1 MKSNCYLKTVLLICI
16 VVVQVHLT
24 LFTVGNVLNP
34 ITLVLLFYYSP
45 PFNGEYLTLFPE
57 ILIFTFQSVISFFV
71 IYLLYHQKDY
81 KKWILSYVVCLFLLI
96 IGCYLFE
103 TYFISIV
110 NAINQSKVANC
121 YYSIYNYGQA
131 FQYVIGYTIM
141 QFLLLFCYYIIKTF
155 NTPATKTSK

>member
-16 VVVQVHLT
+16 VLVQVHLT

-45 PFNGEYLTLFPE
+45 PFNGKYLTLFPE

-71 IYLLYHQKDY
+71 IYLLYHQKDF
-81 KKWILSYVVCLFLLI
+81 KIWIITYVVCLSLLI
-96 IGCYLFE
+96 IGCHLSE
-103 TYFISIV
+103 TSFFSIV
-110 NAINQSKVANC
+110 KAIKQSKMANS
-121 YYSIYNYGQA
+121 YYNIYYYGQA

-141 QFLLLFCYYIIKTF
+141 QFILILSYYTLKLTIHLRR
-155 NTPATKTSK
+155 